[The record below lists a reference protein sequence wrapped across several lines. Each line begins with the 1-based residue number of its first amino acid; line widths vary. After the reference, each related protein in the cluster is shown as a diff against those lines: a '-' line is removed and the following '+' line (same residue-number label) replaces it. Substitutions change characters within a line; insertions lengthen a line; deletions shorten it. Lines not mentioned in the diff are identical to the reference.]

1 MLSGPFGLGE
11 ARSAVKSVGRASVLY
26 DSRRNRPGQALTA
39 DVAHA
44 IVYVMT
50 RIESYAPE
58 SWRPNQLAYSQMIL
72 AVVQKPGDH
81 RIGLEG
87 PCGCGKSIGYL
98 RAAMDPRCP
107 PAVVLSTTRQH
118 LQQIEATLQAHWPGG
133 DWAVLRGRSHYG
145 CCDAPAGGRKIDDQD
160 PDASAEHVGT
170 TCPRGEG
177 CLYRAA
183 VLRCG
188 AAKVVVQ
195 CTIGHLYR
203 KQFWA
208 ESDPA
213 TSKDPALAQARRSVV
228 DREVIILDEA
238 HEYVK
243 VRRSFET
250 TTLGMYART
259 WLRAQT
265 QSVLQAARLQPRS
278 SYRAGYVVLTDP
290 KNAHLVTAVRADLAK
305 VLDNVNKALDQ
316 AEDERSTKRLQT
328 QQKKL
333 QDRLAILDAI
343 GGDSHRCVSL
353 QFNGDFIDMVA
364 EPARSYTQE
373 KLARVEV
380 FTSATLAPVARLL
393 HIEDQWVKLFP
404 EIFDWAG
411 KVRLMPLPDQGE
423 PGSKANVAL
432 DADTIEALYD
442 QPGRPFTLALAFSRA
457 HAATMT
463 AKIKGQPSVYIQ
475 GEDTEESL
483 GQLVDRAKAA
493 AGSTPAPFLV
503 TYGGWV
509 GVDVPG
515 NKWLIIGSVPKSPLS
530 AAVES
535 RAAANR
541 TSPWCDYER
550 NALDR
555 LQLAQGLGR
564 ALRTAEDQAVLIWQ
578 NNQAARDAG
587 INPSTGRMA

>member
-1 MLSGPFGLGE
+1 M
-11 ARSAVKSVGRASVLY
+11 
-26 DSRRNRPGQALTA
+26 
-39 DVAHA
+39 
-44 IVYVMT
+44 
-50 RIESYAPE
+50 RIEEYPE
-58 SWRPNQLAYSQMIL
+58 SSWRPNQKQYASSIL

-87 PCGCGKSIGYL
+87 PCGSGKSIGYL

-118 LQQIEATLQAHWPGG
+118 LTQIEATLQAHWPGG
-133 DWAVLRGRSHYG
+133 DWAVLRGRTHYG
-145 CCDAPAGGRKIDDQD
+145 CCDAPAQGRQLDQAD
-160 PDASAEHVGT
+160 PDASAEHVGGQ
-170 TCPRGEG
+170 CPRGPS
-177 CLYRAA
+177 CKYRAA
-183 VLRCG
+183 VLACG
-188 AAKVVVQ
+188 SAKVVVQ

-208 ESDPA
+208 ESDPT
-213 TSKDPALAQARRSVV
+213 TSKDPELAQARRSIV
-228 DREVIILDEA
+228 DREVVVLDEA

-265 QSVLQAARLQPRS
+265 QAALQAARVQPRS
-278 SYRAGYVVLTDP
+278 TYRAGYVVLSDP
-290 KNAHLVTAVRADLAK
+290 RHSALKSAVRSDLGA
-305 VLDNVNKALDQ
+305 VLDRVN
-316 AEDERSTKRLQT
+316 AEIDRSGDERTTKRLQT

-343 GGDSHRCVSL
+343 GSEGFTRCVSL
-353 QFNGDFIDMVA
+353 QFGGPSGEFVDMVA

-393 HIEDQWVKLFP
+393 HIDDQWVKLFP
-404 EIFDWAG
+404 EIFDWNTNV
-411 KVRLMPLPDQGE
+411 KLSPLPDE
-423 PGSKANVAL
+423 DPSSRANTPI
-432 DADTIEALYD
+432 DADTVLALYE
-442 QPGRPFTLALAFSRA
+442 QPGRPMTILLAFSRA
-457 HAATMT
+457 HANSMT
-463 AKIKGQPSVYIQ
+463 AKIKGQPGVFIQ
-475 GEDTEESL
+475 GADEETSL
-483 GQLVDRAKAA
+483 GDLVDRAKAA
-493 AGSTPAPFLV
+493 GQSGADPKSFLV

-509 GVDVPG
+509 GVDIPG
-515 NKWLIIGSVPKSPLS
+515 AKWLILGSIPKSPLS

-564 ALRTAEDQAVLIWQ
+564 ALRTAEDQAVLIWC

-587 INPSTGRMA
+587 IDPKTGRLS